1 MKFRYFLFLFL
12 FLYTFCVRHDDCLLT
27 FALYP
32 QGGTRATAVA
42 VTVVGNCDP
51 APYGGRLGRPNT
63 RSYQGWGNRI
73 ADVRVYPLALP
84 PLDAMLR
91 MPLWPSP
98 KRELARFEISKV
110 LLRGREGAE
119 QLIKVGGAQGS
130 SLATRRKPVGG
141 KEWGMLERLAVDNR
155 AVLQLGLQAEDDDE
169 VADVRSG
176 DESSSSSEEDNEIN
190 FDDDSYDAA
199 VDPDDVADS
208 GAMLHEQQMTE
219 TGAAFLNAR
228 TRSLAEERMNWMRV
242 CLRRSDV
249 ETLVAQ
255 LQRRGHKHAV
265 QDDLDVEVET
275 LIPVLDALAQLAL
288 VETSRLDILRA
299 CKTEW
304 ILELSR
310 NRNHE
315 VRRAAAVLLL
325 NLA

>member
-1 MKFRYFLFLFL
+1 M
-12 FLYTFCVRHDDCLLT
+12 
-27 FALYP
+27 
-32 QGGTRATAVA
+32 
-42 VTVVGNCDP
+42 TVVGNCDP